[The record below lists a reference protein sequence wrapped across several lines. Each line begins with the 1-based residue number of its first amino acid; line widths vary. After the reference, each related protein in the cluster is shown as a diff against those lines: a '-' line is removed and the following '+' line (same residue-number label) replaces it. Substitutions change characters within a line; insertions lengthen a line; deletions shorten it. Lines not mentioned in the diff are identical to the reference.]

1 MKKEF
6 SIYENPLSEETMKL
20 RRNAIISAVVCL
32 FISFS
37 GALPTK
43 ISAIGLTFD
52 KVEQQAI
59 LGWFIFFISLYLFL
73 HFVSNAF
80 VEVAKW
86 LQPYI
91 QSKVYKTELLK
102 HPRFDETY
110 FISQTDMGYSS
121 DEQNANIISN
131 CEYSNAEYTT
141 KNKLKSLYFFIYLK
155 LFIEIALPLIL
166 GMFGLFKLCVLI
178 INY

>member
-20 RRNAIISAVVCL
+20 RRNAILSAVVCL

-37 GALPTK
+37 EALPTK

-52 KVEQQAI
+52 KVEQQAT
-59 LGWFIFFISLYLFL
+59 LGWFIFSISLYLFL
-73 HFVSNAF
+73 HFISNAF

-91 QSKVYKTELLK
+91 QSKIYKAELLK
-102 HPRFDETY
+102 HPAFDETH
-110 FISQTDMGYSS
+110 FIDQTDMGYAP
-121 DEQNANIISN
+121 DEQDLNVISR
-131 CEYSNAEYTT
+131 CEYSDAGYAT
-141 KNKLKSLYFFIYLK
+141 KRKLKSLYFFIYLK

-166 GMFGLFKLCVLI
+166 GVFGLCKLSMLI
-178 INY
+178 TSR